1 MVGDSIGALAQPP
14 VLPPGPGPLLTSAK
28 AIDDL
33 QKARVISPGSA
44 RSADQSISAQDFAQ
58 LVMRTVGIDVRKTL
72 KLATTTQESPALA
85 ARAVK
90 ELNFSANAKS
100 FVDPASPITREDAV
114 LTAMNAAASKG
125 LLRVGAIPSKY
136 PPFADDAAFAT
147 PRGRKLAHRAV
158 FQGLIR
164 VGPDNL
170 FNPQKPLKYDDAAY
184 LLDAIR
190 LASRGPEEE

>member
-1 MVGDSIGALAQPP
+1 
-14 VLPPGPGPLLTSAK
+14 LLTSAK
-28 AIDDL
+28 AINDL
-33 QKARVISPGSA
+33 QKARVILPGSA
-44 RSADQSISAQDFAQ
+44 RSAGQSISAQDFAQ
-58 LVMRTVGIDVRKTL
+58 LLMRTVGIDVRKTL

-85 ARAVK
+85 VRAV
-90 ELNFSANAKS
+90 EALNFSANTKS
-100 FVDPASPITREDAV
+100 FAAAAAPITREDAV

-125 LLRVGAIPSKY
+125 LLRVGAIPAKY

-164 VGPDNL
+164 VGPDDL
-170 FNPQKPLKYDDAAY
+170 FNPQKPLTYDDAAY